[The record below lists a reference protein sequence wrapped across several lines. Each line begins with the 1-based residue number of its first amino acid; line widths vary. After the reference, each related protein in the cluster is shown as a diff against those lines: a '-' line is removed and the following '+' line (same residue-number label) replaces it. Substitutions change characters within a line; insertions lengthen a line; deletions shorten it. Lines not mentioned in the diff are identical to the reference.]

1 MHYWE
6 RTQRRYT
13 NVLVALA
20 AVGLI
25 GLAIVFFRSPQTID
39 RFVDNI
45 TRRTKEAPV
54 VAAPAQAEQPAEK
67 PVVKKGAR
75 QRRLNSRASDSSEAD
90 SATQPQPKELPRV
103 ELRTQAE
110 LTEASVKIDDVAVY
124 ASNSPASSVVHRLK
138 KGDKVESNLEVV
150 DARGRWSLVETTGL
164 KRTGFVRS
172 EDLEREKNR
181 EAHP

>member
-25 GLAIVFFRSPQTID
+25 GLAIVFFKSPQTID

-45 TRRTKEAPV
+45 TRRTKQEPV
-54 VAAPAQAEQPAEK
+54 MAAPAQAEQPAEQ
-67 PVVKKGAR
+67 VVKKGAK
-75 QRRLNSRASDSSEAD
+75 QRRLNSRASDFSEAD
-90 SATQPQPKELPRV
+90 STNQPPPKELPRV
-103 ELRTQAE
+103 EPRFQAE
-110 LTEASVKIDDVAVY
+110 STEASVKIDDAAMY
-124 ASNSPASSVVHRLK
+124 SSNSPASPVVHRLK

-150 DARGRWSLVETTGL
+150 DARGRWSLVETAGL

-172 EDLEREKNR
+172 EDLERNGNR
-181 EAHP
+181 GARP